1 MSIKSKKRGFNN
13 SYSTSFLAVTQV
25 NGFQNSNSA
34 AKLTLPPF
42 TTNSA
47 QKSSGNSFYSHR
59 GSNIGMEPRKK
70 RNLGV
75 NLNKQELPDR
85 LVQQKELFNEM
96 RGWLTSVGQK
106 KQTSYS
112 QQNTRRSF
120 NQRFQLTQNSYY
132 QPNHLINSMSQS
144 DQLGIDKKKPN
155 FYDHKNIF
163 RVKDFSELKNN
174 EEKIAQSIDDP
185 ISIAQRRQLIQEF
198 ETKVQQFLKMLKIK
212 KELGAKSHDKS
223 YKTVLQSMGGLNNLN
238 INLQSRVPSSQSVN
252 QNQNNI
258 NITQSSAQKES
269 LHTSNQNTNRTQN
282 INFFNPNIYP
292 SNQDSII
299 YQNSQ
304 LKHSRLQ
311 LNSSLQQNTQQENN
325 ASNETSLMS
334 KNNINQNSG
343 YKQGSFIDRNK
354 DIEWQYNTYYQI
366 NQHQF
371 QELSQKQITFL
382 TNEERD
388 QYFLVL
394 NHFKS
399 VGHRFQVQVVVQN
412 QNTEQF
418 ENLNDDLQKNS
429 ILPSISQKSK
439 IQPSSV
445 SNSRLALHQRLQD
458 YILERCRNYLNSDNT
473 DYDEKLKMMKKQ
485 YEQMLANFDK
495 KSYRIQLPPNIRPR
509 NQDFNDYYI
518 YDDPDDLKEIQRTLQ
533 SLAEENFRSMLSIHT
548 ANNESGNKTQ
558 DNQMLIEDDISM
570 QSQNQEGPMTPEKQ
584 ETDNQEVSEESSY
597 IETPYSQ
604 KKARNKKKF
613 EQANRFQQNV
623 QEEDPQP
630 QPKPPKQKKK
640 KPPQNNQQKDNDDDE
655 ALNARRNTYDSNDSD
670 QSDDSGTNFSK
681 ATNQRFRSGSSVD
694 ASPQPIAKQSPSYF
708 NKKVNSPKTSK
719 SAQANDSENEDIIED
734 PKNFNERKAQARS
747 QFSKKAQPPSSN
759 PSKRTIKS
767 ISEVN
772 PDSIDAGTDERQ
784 EDQSQ
789 QKDHNSPKSIDLSL
803 SFTQNTERKV
813 RRKKSD
819 DSGGF
824 EQAQDVL
831 EDLQDRSQQSNFQA
845 NYNANLNKSFDLNDS
860 FDQNRSQQ
868 KRNTNDANN
877 KNQGQKKNINP
888 SGNNNSKISNM
899 KERPQS
905 NSSNKSKN
913 NMSSQNL
920 NKSQAGSSFRQKIQD
935 EIRREEEKDKNEE
948 EIEMETVILGTGLF
962 DRILACNSYLDFDIK
977 KYYPQNKNKN
987 NQPIQNAKLQ
997 KEQDL
1002 QVFQKFSLWEQEVHE
1017 ENESY
1022 GETQDDIIESLLR
1035 VQNDYLSKKNKGNN
1049 NIKSQKT
1056 NSFHSSI
1063 KNTTSQQSNQS
1074 EVSIKRQD
1082 SIIEN
1087 SQIDSQRSPNQRE
1100 TSFFGNQQIY
1110 IREKSNSKTSDRSVK
1125 ANQNN
1130 YSQSPKL
1137 SRLNSSQSK
1146 NQSND
1151 YQSQISQISATGKSY
1166 QLNLSKLAQK
1176 NSKEISQNN
1185 KKKFKTNPTD
1195 RDKNKQSIIKND
1207 FINSVENYEQPQS
1220 QDALSSNEQSQK
1232 ESSEESE
1239 IDQL

>member
-1 MSIKSKKRGFNN
+1 MSIKSKKRGLNN

-34 AKLTLPPF
+34 AKLTLPAF

-47 QKSSGNSFYSHR
+47 QKSSGISFYSHR
-59 GSNIGMEPRKK
+59 GSSIGMEPRKK

-75 NLNKQELPDR
+75 NMNKLDLPDR

-96 RGWLTSVGQK
+96 RGWFTQVGQK
-106 KQTSYS
+106 KSTSYS

-120 NQRFQLTQNSYY
+120 NQRFQHTQNSYY
-132 QPNHLINSMSQS
+132 QPNHLSSSMNQS

-163 RVKDFSELKNN
+163 RVKDFSQLKNN

-185 ISIAQRRQLIQEF
+185 ITIAQRRQLIQEF
-198 ETKVQQFLKMLKIK
+198 EMKVQQFLKMLKIK
-212 KELGAKSHDKS
+212 KELGAKSHEKS

-238 INLQSRVPSSQSVN
+238 INLQNRAPSSQSIY

-258 NITQSSAQKES
+258 NVTQNSAQKES
-269 LHTSNQNTNRTQN
+269 QHSSNQNSNRMQN

-299 YQNSQ
+299 SQNAQ
-304 LKHSRLQ
+304 LKQNKQQ
-311 LNSSLQQNTQQENN
+311 LNSSLQQNTQQEFNI
-325 ASNETSLMS
+325 SNDTSLMS

-371 QELSQKQITFL
+371 QELSQKQLSFL
-382 TNEERD
+382 TNEERE

-412 QNTEQF
+412 QNTEQL

-439 IQPSSV
+439 IQPSQV

-473 DYDEKLKMMKKQ
+473 NYDEKLKMMKKQ

-518 YDDPDDLKEIQRTLQ
+518 YEDPDQLKDIQRTLQ
-533 SLAEENFRSMLSIHT
+533 SLAEENFGSMLSIHT
-548 ANNESGNKTQ
+548 ANNESANKTQ
-558 DNQMLIEDDISM
+558 DNQMLIEDELSM
-570 QSQNQEGPMTPEKQ
+570 HSQKLVEEPKTPEKQ
-584 ETDNQEVSEESSY
+584 ETDNEEVSEESSY

-604 KKARNKKKF
+604 KKARNKMKF
-613 EQANRFQQNV
+613 ERAQRFQQNV

-640 KPPQNNQQKDNDDDE
+640 KPPQNNKNMDDE
-655 ALNARRNTYDSNDSD
+655 EADKRRNTIGSSASD

-681 ATNQRFRSGSSVD
+681 TMNQRFRSGSSID
-694 ASPQPIAKQSPSYF
+694 SSPQPRVKQSPSYF
-708 NKKVNSPKTSK
+708 NKKVNSPKTNK
-719 SAQANDSENEDIIED
+719 SAQANDSENEDKIED
-734 PKNFNERKAQARS
+734 PQNLNDKKAQARS
-747 QFSKKAQPPSSN
+747 QFSKRAQPPSSN

-772 PDSIDAGTDERQ
+772 PDSIDGGTKDKQ
-784 EDQSQ
+784 EDQSE
-789 QKDHNSPKSIDLSL
+789 QKDPNSPKSIDLSL
-803 SFTQNTERKV
+803 SFSQNTGRKA
-813 RRKKSD
+813 RRKNSD

-824 EQAQDVL
+824 EQAQDDL
-831 EDLQDRSQQSNFQA
+831 EDLEDRSQQQQNDFQG
-845 NYNANLNKSFDLNDS
+845 NQNQNQNKSFDLNES
-860 FDQNRSQQ
+860 FDLNKSQS
-868 KRNTNDANN
+868 KRNTNDN
-877 KNQGQKKNINP
+877 KNQGSKKNINTNQQG
-888 SGNNNSKISNM
+888 GNNNSKTSNM

-905 NSSNKSKN
+905 NSSNKSKG
-913 NMSSQNL
+913 NMSSSQNQ
-920 NKSQAGSSFRQKIQD
+920 NKNQTPSSFRQKIQD
-935 EIRREEEKDKNEE
+935 EIRREEEKDKIEE
-948 EIEMETVILGTGLF
+948 DIQMETVILGTGLF
-962 DRILACNSYLDFDIK
+962 DRILANNNYLDFDIK

-987 NQPIQNAKLQ
+987 SQPIQNAKLQ
-997 KEQDL
+997 KEQD
-1002 QVFQKFSLWEQEVHE
+1002 QIIFQKFSLWEQEVHE

-1022 GETQDDIIESLLR
+1022 GRTQDDIVESLLR

-1049 NIKSQKT
+1049 MKSQKT
-1056 NSFHSSI
+1056 NSFHSQKI
-1063 KNTTSQQSNQS
+1063 NTQSNKS
-1074 EVSIKRQD
+1074 EVSIKRSD

-1087 SQIDSQRSPNQRE
+1087 SQMESQRSPNQRE
-1100 TSFFGNQQIY
+1100 TSFFGNQQNY
-1110 IREKSNSKTSDRSVK
+1110 TREKSNSKISERSVK
-1125 ANQNN
+1125 ANQN
-1130 YSQSPKL
+1130 SPPQSPNL
-1137 SRLNSSQSK
+1137 SRLNSSINKS
-1146 NQSND
+1146 QSNE

-1166 QLNLSKLAQK
+1166 QLNLSKLGQK
-1176 NSKEISQNN
+1176 NSKEISSNN
-1185 KKKFKTNPTD
+1185 KKKFKTSPSG
-1195 RDKNKQSIIKND
+1195 RDTNNQQIVKND
-1207 FINSVENYEQPQS
+1207 FIKNIENYEQPQS
-1220 QDALSSNEQSQK
+1220 QDSLSSNQQSQK
-1232 ESSEESE
+1232 ESSEESDA
-1239 IDQL
+1239 DQL